1 MREAVVFGGVFT
13 PSRCAGRMA
22 APGAETLE
30 FLTRRHGVKIDV
42 TASIEECSLAVSA
55 VVGHENVLSASRMN
69 NAIVLFV
76 KTIELANL
84 LVESGVEIGG
94 IFTSVLPLSTPSK
107 RVTLSNVPPF
117 IKNEVLVGMLARY
130 GKLVSSIKMI
140 PIGSKSSLLKHVVS
154 FRRYVYIVLKDNVEE
169 LDLTLNFRHE
179 EFNYVIYA
187 TTNTMRCFGCG
198 ENGHLIRAC
207 PKREDNPNKT
217 ASTVASENVTE
228 VQGEIATIVEEM
240 PGPSR
245 VSVVPTM
252 VESVSE
258 TIEKEVVEEVSVA
271 EEEEVISSQRI
282 EQAECDSDDGSNSED
297 EARVNPEDGG
307 SVLEDEECFF

>member
-1 MREAVVFGGVFT
+1 MSLT
-13 PSRCAGRMA
+13 PSRCTGRMA
-22 APGAETLE
+22 APGEESLE
-30 FLTRRHGVKIDV
+30 FLTRRHGVKIDA

-55 VVGHENVLSASRMN
+55 VVGHENVLSASRMK

-76 KTIELANL
+76 NL

-117 IKNEVLVGMLARY
+117 IKNEVLVGMLSRY
-130 GKLVSSIKMI
+130 GKLVSPIKMI
-140 PIGSKSSLLKHVVS
+140 LIGSKSSLLKHVVS
-154 FRRYVYIVLKDNVEE
+154 FRHYVHMVLKDNVEE

-198 ENGHLIRAC
+198 ENGHLIRGC
-207 PKREDNPNKT
+207 PKREENVNKT
-217 ASTVASENVTE
+217 ALTVASESANE
-228 VQGEIATIVEEM
+228 VQNEIATVVEEM

-245 VSVVPTM
+245 ASVAPKV
-252 VESVSE
+252 VEKVSE
-258 TIEKEVVEEVSVA
+258 IVEKSV
-271 EEEEVISSQRI
+271 
-282 EQAECDSDDGSNSED
+282 
-297 EARVNPEDGG
+297 
-307 SVLEDEECFF
+307 